1 MFPVISFPIY
11 IPVIIYC
18 EHIKS
23 ANNRIVLFENFLILF
38 LLTLFMKKTSFPN
51 FYITH
56 LLYYNIFLH
65 LCKLFLIFYYITSVG
80 LSNICHTFLEINII
94 EIPCMIHKLYI
105 VINSKYF
112 SFGLF
117 HSNGFIG
124 KLLYSLDQ
132 YLSFSLKSS
141 KLTNTL
147 L

>member
-1 MFPVISFPIY
+1 M
-11 IPVIIYC
+11 
-18 EHIKS
+18 
-23 ANNRIVLFENFLILF
+23 AGRIDYAERQEQKKERYQERVEQAEQRSQAHYENHSKIA
-38 LLTLFMKKTSFPN
+38 
-51 FYITH
+51 
-56 LLYYNIFLH
+56 
-65 LCKLFLIFYYITSVG
+65 VG